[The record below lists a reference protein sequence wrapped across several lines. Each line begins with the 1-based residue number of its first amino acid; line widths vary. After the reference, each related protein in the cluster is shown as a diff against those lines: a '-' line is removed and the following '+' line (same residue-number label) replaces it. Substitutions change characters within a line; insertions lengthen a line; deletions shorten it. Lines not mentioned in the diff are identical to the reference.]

1 MDYDEKILERCL
13 PKYLEKDLLA
23 LKEGIKNKSK
33 NLDCLYNELQGSIN
47 SAFIYGEIT
56 EKQCDYLYEKHIYGD
71 GK

>member
-1 MDYDEKILERCL
+1 MEYEEEILDKCL
-13 PKYLEKDLLA
+13 PKYLERDLIA

-47 SAFIYGEIT
+47 SAIVDGEIT
-56 EKQCDYLYEKHIYGD
+56 EKQCDYLYNKYIYGG

>member
-1 MDYDEKILERCL
+1 MEYDEEILEKCL
-13 PKYLEKDLLA
+13 PKYLERDLIA

-47 SAFIYGEIT
+47 SAIVDGEIT
-56 EKQCDYLYEKHIYGD
+56 EKQCDYLYNKYIYGG

>member
-1 MDYDEKILERCL
+1 MEYDEEILEKCL
-13 PKYLEKDLLA
+13 PKYLERDLIA

-47 SAFIYGEIT
+47 SSIVDGEIT
-56 EKQCDYLYEKHIYGD
+56 EKQCDYLYNKYIYGG